1 MTITVSGS
9 PPGGFVNEPYSYQLS
24 AIGGQAS
31 YQWSHVDGVLP
42 QGLTLNQ
49 ASGVIS
55 GTPGQVGDYAFTIQV
70 TATDGD
76 WGHDKFS
83 IRIGRELRISP
94 AALPRALAGRRP
106 YQFTFTVNGGTS
118 PYRWSMAPGSRLPA
132 GLHLDPYAG
141 CISGTATASGITHFT
156 VRVRDQGGGP
166 GAQQAD
172 ADRDIDVKAPFRLT
186 RPFRGL
192 RLSGD
197 WLSLLFLA
205 LPTFGSIWIWI
216 YAFATRGSH
225 WSYVGV
231 GMLTAFAA
239 FMAGCLAGFL
249 FGIPRAVSSGEL
261 RHQPGSPT
269 YTPSSNLAEV
279 SDWLTKLLLG
289 AGLVELTRLGGP
301 VSKLIDN
308 VAASLQATAAGA
320 APGQEAKIMA
330 GVILIGFTVIG
341 LLGGYIATTLWY
353 QKKIA
358 NL

>member
-1 MTITVSGS
+1 MTIAVSGS
-9 PPGGFVNEPYSYQLS
+9 PPEGFVNEPYSYQLS

-31 YQWSHVDGVLP
+31 YQWSHVSGELP
-42 QGLTLNQ
+42 PGLTLNQ

-55 GTPGQVGDYAFTIQV
+55 GSPGVAGDYTFTVQVTADDGNWNHRQFSIQV
-70 TATDGD
+70 TQ
-76 WGHDKFS
+76 
-83 IRIGRELRISP
+83 RLLVSP
-94 AALPRALAGRRP
+94 AALPPADLRSPYHVALQAA
-106 YQFTFTVNGGTS
+106 GGTT
-118 PYRWSMAPGSRLPA
+118 PYKWSMAPGARLPA
-132 GLHLDPYAG
+132 GLHLDPDSG
-141 CISGTATASGITHFT
+141 QISGTAITAGTTYFT
-156 VRVRDQGGGP
+156 IRVCDHGGGP
-166 GAQQAD
+166 GALQAD
-172 ADRDIDVKAPFRLT
+172 ADLDITARATSRLT

-192 RLSGD
+192 RLGGG

-205 LPTFGSIWIWI
+205 LPAFGSIWIWV
-216 YAFATRGSH
+216 YAFATKGSH

-239 FMAGCLAGFL
+239 FLAGCLAGFL

-261 RHQPGSPT
+261 RHQPGSAA

-289 AGLVELTRLGGP
+289 AGLVELTRLGAP
-301 VSKLIDN
+301 LSKLINN
-308 VAASLQATAAGA
+308 VAASLQITAAGE
-320 APGQEAKIMA
+320 APGQAAKIMA

-353 QKKIA
+353 QKKLA